1 MKIYLEQVITTVQ
14 ILTPYVKKIAEEK
27 IIPWAK
33 KQYYKAVNRTVVRM
47 LKKLAELGEKT
58 LVCEDKAKKAQHKI
72 GFKLGYEFVC
82 TLEIL
87 VNEAKQTLSEINNK
101 LDYEYPQIPQGDL
114 IDEDEIPF

>member
-33 KQYYKAVNRTVVRM
+33 KQYYKAVSKTVSRM

-58 LVCEDKAKKAQHKI
+58 IICTDEAKKERHKV

-87 VNEAKQTLSEINNK
+87 VKEAKQTLGQINNN
-101 LDYEYPQIPQGDL
+101 
-114 IDEDEIPF
+114 FN

>member
-1 MKIYLEQVITTVQ
+1 MKIYLEQIITTVQ
-14 ILTPYVKKIAEEK
+14 ILSPYVKKIAEEK

-58 LVCEDKAKKAQHKI
+58 ISCTDAEKKARHI
-72 GFKLGYEFVC
+72 VGFKLGYEFVC

-87 VNEAKQTLSEINNK
+87 ITGAKQTLSQINNN
-101 LDYEYPQIPQGDL
+101 LDLGYPQIPQNNL
-114 IDEDEIPF
+114 IGEDEIPF